1 MSQSQVSAPEIDR
14 KRSGNS
20 ERQLHS
26 ATFGKTAPTR
36 SSKLAPE
43 EHFTFSIE
51 AGSQAQ
57 KRFALFVVLG
67 MLAVFLVL
75 VGPFSNLQTGRA
87 GAFVPAYTMA
97 MVVVDAITA
106 VFLFAEFSIVRT
118 RALLVISSGY
128 LFNALIVIPWILT
141 FPDVFVPGSLVGG
154 LQSTPY
160 IHFFWHAGFPI
171 SVIIY
176 ALLKDR
182 SPEKRYWYGSVIGAV
197 LFSIVLTIIAVL
209 VAASIFIFADPILPR
224 LQRDPLRLN
233 WQWLYLAVPITLL
246 SAIALIAL
254 WTRRRSTLDFWLMVV
269 MCAYGI
275 EMCLS
280 FFPVP
285 ARYTLN
291 WYAGKVFSLL
301 SSSIVLLALL
311 YEITALY
318 TRLQDALRAAK
329 QADHAKSSFLS
340 AASHDLRQPL
350 QTLNLLQRALKPRI
364 RDEESQTM
372 LAGISRSVGTMS
384 SILSS
389 LLDVNRLEAGALIP
403 SISTFPLN
411 DIFDSIAADFS
422 EPAKEK
428 GLELRI
434 VRSGISI
441 RSDQRM
447 IEEMLRNLLSN
458 AIRYTDRGK
467 IVVGCRRADDKV
479 LIEVWDSGVGI
490 MGDQIN
496 RIFEEYYQVNE
507 SADLGGIG
515 LGLAI
520 VQRLAKL
527 LDHRI
532 DVRSVPGKG
541 SGFSIEV
548 PLADK
553 STIAQ
558 DHSKALPETADAPF
572 MANILIIE
580 DESDVRAA
588 LDSLL
593 RSLGLSVL
601 SAVSGHEALV
611 LVAKSGMRPDL
622 VISDYNLPGTMNGA
636 ESIEALR
643 AALSWKIPGIVL
655 TGDTRSQVI
664 ESIATYDI
672 AVVAKPCDANELL
685 RLIRLRS
692 RSSVRAPGSR
702 NIHLGNNPDL

>member
-1 MSQSQVSAPEIDR
+1 
-14 KRSGNS
+14 
-20 ERQLHS
+20 
-26 ATFGKTAPTR
+26 
-36 SSKLAPE
+36 
-43 EHFTFSIE
+43 
-51 AGSQAQ
+51 
-57 KRFALFVVLG
+57 
-67 MLAVFLVL
+67 
-75 VGPFSNLQTGRA
+75 
-87 GAFVPAYTMA
+87 
-97 MVVVDAITA
+97 
-106 VFLFAEFSIVRT
+106 
-118 RALLVISSGY
+118 
-128 LFNALIVIPWILT
+128 
-141 FPDVFVPGSLVGG
+141 
-154 LQSTPY
+154 
-160 IHFFWHAGFPI
+160 
-171 SVIIY
+171 
-176 ALLKDR
+176 
-182 SPEKRYWYGSVIGAV
+182 
-197 LFSIVLTIIAVL
+197 
-209 VAASIFIFADPILPR
+209 
-224 LQRDPLRLN
+224 
-233 WQWLYLAVPITLL
+233 
-246 SAIALIAL
+246 
-254 WTRRRSTLDFWLMVV
+254 MVV

-291 WYAGKVFSLL
+291 WYAGKVLSLL

-329 QADHAKSSFLS
+329 QADRAKSSFLS

-350 QTLNLLQRALKPRI
+350 QTLNLLQRALKPHS
-364 RDEESQTM
+364 EQESQTM

-389 LLDVNRLEAGALIP
+389 LLDVNRLEAGALVP

-411 DIFDSIAADFS
+411 DIIDSIAADFS

-428 GLELRI
+428 GLKLRI

-496 RIFEEYYQVNE
+496 RIFEEDYQVNE

-601 SAVSGHEALV
+601 SAVSGHEALT

-636 ESIEALR
+636 GSIEALR
-643 AALSWKIPGIVL
+643 QLFLGKSL
-655 TGDTRSQVI
+655 TS
-664 ESIATYDI
+664 Y
-672 AVVAKPCDANELL
+672 
-685 RLIRLRS
+685 
-692 RSSVRAPGSR
+692 
-702 NIHLGNNPDL
+702 